1 MDNAE
6 KIGLTALILGGA
18 AIVLFEVFNNKQS
31 NNAMPSISGSVNG
44 NIATITGSGF
54 TSNGSVQLD
63 ENNQQLE
70 TITASSTGTISTT
83 LTISTS
89 GLSNGTYNYTF
100 QAFDLSSNNPSNTIT
115 IKMSITGETSQVNP
129 QITGNLNGDV
139 VQIKGTGFTANGN
152 VDLSENSMNISTI
165 TANSGGNIS
174 TDVSISTNNLGAG
187 TYTFT
192 YQCYDIDSNSYS
204 NTLTE
209 TLTITGSSNS
219 SSNSNTSSTS
229 TSTSTSVSTSTSS
242 VSTSTSSISLSFSTT
257 VISTGEVITIFV
269 NGLQTGESWTLMEQD
284 GGYIT
289 APQLAS
295 VISYNASIDS
305 PLYQSLP
312 GTFYVYSDT
321 GVISNKVSLSS
332 NSNQTSTSSSIST
345 SSIVGLD
352 QSGTLSAST
361 SAIQLVNG
369 SAITF
374 TGSGFPSY
382 SSFYISGG
390 TSSDAESGIE
400 IAQGQADASGNF
412 TVSTSYSYGASGVD
426 GLANAFNQNGE
437 LNEIYVFA
445 YDYNSGLYSNRI
457 KITGYS

>member
-44 NIATITGSGF
+44 NKATITGSGF

-192 YQCYDIDSNSYS
+192 YQCYDVDSNSYS

-229 TSTSTSVSTSTSS
+229 TSTSTSVSTSTSTTIT
-242 VSTSTSSISLSFSTT
+242 TSTATSNSAAVLMATPSSIQLTNGQSITF
-257 VISTGEVITIFV
+257 IGTGFTPNV
-269 NGLQTGESWTLMEQD
+269 NYE
-284 GGYIT
+284 II
-289 APQLAS
+289 A
-295 VISYNASIDS
+295 
-305 PLYQSLP
+305 
-312 GTFYVYSDT
+312 
-321 GVISNKVSLSS
+321 S
-332 NSNQTSTSSSIST
+332 NSN
-345 SSIVGLD
+345 GD
-352 QSGTLSAST
+352 R
-361 SAIQLVNG
+361 
-369 SAITF
+369 
-374 TGSGFPSY
+374 
-382 SSFYISGG
+382 
-390 TSSDAESGIE
+390 SGIQIGVGTTSNIGE
-400 IAQGQADASGNF
+400 F
-412 TVSTSYSYGASGVD
+412 TYTATYEDTNSNVSS
-426 GLANAFNQNGE
+426 LFNAFNQTGIE
-437 LNEIYVFA
+437 LNYIYVYA
-445 YDYNSGLYSNRI
+445 QDYVGDITNFI
-457 KITGYS
+457 EVTGYS